1 MKAAGPLKLVGE
13 VRDLQI
19 IDSDGVHCGIADDI
33 EFKGKVRETL
43 ELSALLVG
51 PGAYQ
56 HRLPKWAF
64 GLIARI
70 FGAHVVRIP
79 WSEIAHI
86 TGHITLKKPGA
97 NYGLLQTERRFEAI
111 VKKVPF
117 A

>member
-1 MKAAGPLKLVGE
+1 MKPEGPLKLVGE

-19 IDSDGVHCGIADDI
+19 IDSDGVHCGIADDV
-33 EFKGKVRETL
+33 ECRGAPGK
-43 ELSALLVG
+43 ELVLNALLVG

-97 NYGLLQTERRFEAI
+97 NYGLLRTERRLEAI

>member
-1 MKAAGPLKLVGE
+1 LAF
-13 VRDLQI
+13 R
-19 IDSDGVHCGIADDI
+19 HCGIADDV
-33 EFKGKVRETL
+33 ECRGAPCKKL
-43 ELSALLVG
+43 ELNALLVG

-64 GLIARI
+64 GLIALI
-70 FGAHVVRIP
+70 FGAQVVRSP

-97 NYGLLQTERRFEAI
+97 TYGLLKTEHRFVAI
-111 VKKVPF
+111 VRKVPY

>member
-1 MKAAGPLKLVGE
+1 MKPQGSLKLVGE

-19 IDSDGVHCGIADDI
+19 IDSEGVHCGIADDI
-33 EFKGKVRETL
+33 EFKGKASETL

-56 HRLPKWAF
+56 HRLPKWAYALITFLF
-64 GLIARI
+64 GDRL
-70 FGAHVVRIP
+70 VKVP
-79 WSEIAHI
+79 WSEVNHV
-86 TGHITLKKPGA
+86 TGHITLKNPGA
-97 NYGLLQTERRFEAI
+97 SYGLLQTERRFEAI

>member
-33 EFKGKVRETL
+33 EFKGKASETL

-56 HRLPKWAF
+56 HRLPKWANALITFFF
-64 GLIARI
+64 GNRL
-70 FGAHVVRIP
+70 VKVP
-79 WSEIAHI
+79 WSEINHV
-86 TGHITLKKPGA
+86 TGHITLKNSGA
-97 NYGLLQTERRFEAI
+97 SYGLLQTERRFETI

>member
-1 MKAAGPLKLVGE
+1 MKPEGPLKLVGE

-19 IDSDGVHCGIADDI
+19 IDSDGVHCGIADDV
-33 EFKGKVRETL
+33 ECRGAPGK
-43 ELSALLVG
+43 ELVLNALLVG

-56 HRLPKWAF
+56 HRLPKWAV
-64 GLIARI
+64 GLIGRI
-70 FGAHVVRIP
+70 FGAQLVRIR

-97 NYGLLQTERRFEAI
+97 SYGLLQTERRFEAI